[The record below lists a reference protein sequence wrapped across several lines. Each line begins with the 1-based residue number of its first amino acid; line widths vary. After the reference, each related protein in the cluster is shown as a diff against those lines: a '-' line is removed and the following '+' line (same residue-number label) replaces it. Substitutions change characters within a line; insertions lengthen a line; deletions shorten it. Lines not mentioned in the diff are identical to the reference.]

1 MKVYNSFIH
10 NCQKLE
16 ATKMTFNRCTDK
28 HTVVHTYDRMLF
40 NKTK

>member
-1 MKVYNSFIH
+1 MKVYNSFTH

-16 ATKMTFNRCTDK
+16 ATKMTFNRCMDK
-28 HTVVHTYDRMLF
+28 HTVVHTYDRILF